1 MKKIKNLAMLFCVL
15 FAFSSCQEWLTIQP
29 ETQVT
34 KDEMFKTQAGFYDA
48 LMGCYTVMREN
59 YSPDG
64 GMILG
69 TVEWMANMWNTTT
82 DGGTSYDL
90 TTHDYRTDLV
100 ESMLG
105 TVFLQQ
111 YEVIANLNLL
121 LEYMETQDGVLSR
134 DEYDMYKGE
143 ALALR
148 AFIHFDL
155 IRLWGPMP
163 TQINDAYE
171 YLPYEKTL
179 QLENYPYSTYR
190 EYMDDLCADLD
201 SAEVLLT
208 RFESVASAYKSRM
221 NYYAV
226 LGLQAR
232 VHLWLGDDGEALRY
246 ARLVRN
252 AVNDEGLPEYTL
264 GTQADLNDYDRVF
277 YNSEQL
283 FGLELEEFDDNM
295 IGDSDLAQYHQ
306 RTEYLNGLYAAGDIR
321 LSLWFPDDGS
331 GFRAP
336 NKYDNW
342 ASFDTEVQNP
352 DRYVPL
358 IRLAEMYLIIA
369 ECAPLDEANAAY
381 SEYLIARGVAA
392 ETLTD
397 ANREEILTA
406 EYLREFYA
414 EGQMFFA
421 YKRLGTVTMRWAS
434 KQCGADVYVL
444 PLPLGELSSDN

>member
-1 MKKIKNLAMLFCVL
+1 MKKIKNLAILLCAL

-48 LMGCYTVMREN
+48 LMGCYTVMRDN

-64 GMILG
+64 GMVVG
-69 TVEWMANMWNTTT
+69 AVELMANLWNVTV
-82 DGGTSYDL
+82 DGGTSYEL
-90 TTHDYRTDLV
+90 ATHNYRESLV
-100 ESMLG
+100 DGMLG
-105 TVFLQQ
+105 TLFLQQ
-111 YEVIANLNLL
+111 YEVIANLNLM
-121 LEYMETQDGVLSR
+121 LEYMETQDGVLSN
-134 DEYDMYKGE
+134 DEYTMYKGE

-163 TQINDAYE
+163 SQVNDAYE
-171 YLPYEKTL
+171 YLPYETTV
-179 QLENYPYSTYR
+179 QLEAYPYSTYR
-190 EYMDDLCADLD
+190 DYMDDLCADLD

-208 RFESVASAYKSRM
+208 QFESVASVYKNRM

-232 VHLWLGDDGEALRY
+232 VHLWLGENDEALRY
-246 ARLVRN
+246 ARLVKD
-252 AVNDEGLPEYTL
+252 AVDGEGLSVFQL
-264 GTQADLNDYDRVF
+264 GTQADLNQYDRVF
-277 YNSEQL
+277 YGSEQL
-283 FGLELEEFDDNM
+283 FGLELEEFNDNM
-295 IGDSDLAQYHQ
+295 LADGDLAQFSQ
-306 RTEYLNGLYAAGDIR
+306 RTSYLTELYPAGDIR
-321 LSLWFPDDGS
+321 LSLFFPDDGS
-331 GFRAP
+331 GFRST

-352 DRYVPL
+352 DMYVPL

-369 ECAPLDEANAAY
+369 ECAPLEEANAAY
-381 SEYLIARGVAA
+381 SEYLISRGVVA

-414 EGQMFFA
+414 EGQMFFV
-421 YKRLGTVTMRWAS
+421 YKRFGTVTMRWAS

-444 PLPLGELSSDN
+444 PLPTGELSSDN